1 MNEECSVIKL
11 GEGGKDSRCSLNDST
26 NEEVFQM
33 KKMFQIKETV
43 HVEGIKWGWNHVILS
58 VSPSEGGSEGGKKEL
73 ICLRSKCP
81 GSWPKIQRFYELLQG
96 LDIMSNEEEN
106 NFNVFNA
113 YILIS
118 EYKLKTNYFK

>member
-11 GEGGKDSRCSLNDST
+11 GEGGNDSRCSLNDST

-43 HVEGIKWGWNHVILS
+43 QVEEIKQGWNHKSYCQCLLQKVVQEERS
-58 VSPSEGGSEGGKKEL
+58 EL

-81 GSWPKIQRFYELLQG
+81 GSWPKIQRFYELLRE
-96 LDIMSNEEEN
+96 LDIMSNEGKN
-106 NFNVFNA
+106 NFNVFNV